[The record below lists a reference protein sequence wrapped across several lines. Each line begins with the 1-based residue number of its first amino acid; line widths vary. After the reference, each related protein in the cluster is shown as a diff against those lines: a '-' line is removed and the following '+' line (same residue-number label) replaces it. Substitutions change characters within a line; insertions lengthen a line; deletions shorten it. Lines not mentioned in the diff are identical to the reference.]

1 MKINLIDYIKKVGD
15 TTSLSTVEQEKLE
28 RVLTEYMAMKPIR
41 GAHSSKDERHAET
54 KGSFFSSLFMH
65 SKRRYVPVAIVL
77 GLLLSGTASYA
88 AEGALPG
95 DLLYPIK
102 VGVNEKVER
111 ALAVSTES
119 KATLEAKFAGRRL
132 SDSTNLAV
140 GNKLTEDNSAKL
152 SSDFAKHADAAVAE
166 TEKLEKKDAS
176 VAIGLASNFES
187 NLVAHEALLAGVNA
201 KGKTDTLRAVVRT
214 KALLVSKFRMNAEGD
229 AEVSARSVQS
239 IDARKATGISESV
252 TVDARIK
259 QETAVAVGNKAKA
272 SIKEAQSLL
281 AKASRKLD
289 TSTLANAKVQITLAT
304 TLSTEGDTLVKS
316 GDFVGAF
323 HSYQDALVAVSKL
336 TVYLNASGGVNIK
349 LFAPSEDSS
358 SVKNNN
364 NSKSHGSD
372 REEDGNSAPDPTEIL
387 PIDINV
393 NNGVDVQGEVH
404 VGGSNVNVGGSGTG
418 SVNIGL

>member
-15 TTSLSTVEQEKLE
+15 TTSLSALEQEKLE
-28 RVLTEYMAMKPIR
+28 GVLMEYMAMKPLR
-41 GAHSSKDERHAET
+41 GVHSSKDERHVET
-54 KGSFFSSLFMH
+54 KGGFFPSLFMH

-95 DLLYPIK
+95 DLLYPVKI
-102 VGVNEKVER
+102 GVNEKVGS
-111 ALAVSTES
+111 ALALSAES
-119 KATLEAKFAGRRL
+119 KATLEAKFAERRL
-132 SDSTNLAV
+132 SEATNLAAD
-140 GNKLTEDNSAKL
+140 NRLTADTSSKL
-152 SSDFAKHADAAVAE
+152 SNDFAKHADEAVAE
-166 TEKLEKKDAS
+166 TEKIEKKNPS
-176 VAIGLASNFES
+176 IAIGLASNFES
-187 NLVAHEALLAGVNA
+187 NLVAHEALLAGVNV
-201 KGKTDTLRAVVRT
+201 KGKTDTLRAIVRA
-214 KALLVSKFRMNAEGD
+214 KALLVSRFRMNAEGN

-239 IDARKATGISESV
+239 IDARKAAGISESV
-252 TVDARIK
+252 AVDDRIK

-281 AKASRKLD
+281 VKASRKLD
-289 TSTLANAKVQITLAT
+289 ASTLANAKVQITLAT

-349 LFAPSEDSS
+349 LFAPSEDAS